1 MEEQK
6 TQTTPAEEEK
16 EEKTPETPQVD
27 QEKEGLKKEVQL
39 YRDRAAKWQRKHDE
53 VKETK
58 ETPPEPAYSEQGDL
72 LVKLREKYDEDPV
85 GIAVGMAD
93 RAGRHYA
100 EQVRV
105 QLKKE
110 TKAKRQL
117 ARTYKDFDE
126 YEDRVDEFME
136 KMPLDKRTPD
146 MFEMAYKVAKTEK
159 IEDLEKIKT
168 EAKAEGKEEGKAE
181 SLEEAKDIHTASI
194 PRGALPKETKTT
206 VKLSDEEQKMAARF
220 GMTPDKYA
228 EWKNKTKI
236 TGGEKAKF
244 VQT

>member
-1 MEEQK
+1 MAEEK
-6 TQTTPAEEEK
+6 TQTTPAEEPK

-39 YRDRAAKWQRKHDE
+39 YKDRAAKWQRKHDE
-53 VKETK
+53 VKETAEK
-58 ETPPEPAYSEQGDL
+58 PPEPAYSEQGDPF
-72 LVKLREKYDEDPV
+72 VKLREKYDEDPV
-85 GIAVGMAD
+85 VTAVGMAD

-126 YEDRVDEFME
+126 YEDRVDEFIE
-136 KMPLDKRTPD
+136 KMPQDKRTPD

-159 IEDLEKIKT
+159 LEDLEKIKT
-168 EAKAEGKEEGKAE
+168 EAKAKGKEEGKAE

-194 PRGALPKETKTT
+194 PRGAPPKETKTT
-206 VKLSDEEQKMAARF
+206 VKLSDEEQKMARRF
-220 GMTPDKYA
+220 GITDEQYA
-228 EWKNKTKI
+228 GWKNKTKI